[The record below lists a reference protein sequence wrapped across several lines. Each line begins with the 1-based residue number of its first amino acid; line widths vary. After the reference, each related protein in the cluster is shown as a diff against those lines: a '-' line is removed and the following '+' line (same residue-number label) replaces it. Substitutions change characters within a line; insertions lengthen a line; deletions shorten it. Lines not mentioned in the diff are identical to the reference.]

1 MKYFIYN
8 CFFIIIVLFF
18 AYINT
23 LQELYE
29 KKEKEKEAFT
39 PKIRQLYR
47 PYLRNARII
56 SEGLYNNHST
66 NISNLFRKVGIM

>member
-23 LQELYE
+23 PE
-29 KKEKEKEAFT
+29 KEKEKEAFT
-39 PKIRQLYR
+39 PGINAFFRPHIRDARNFSEELYDK
-47 PYLRNARII
+47 NTA
-56 SEGLYNNHST
+56 
-66 NISNLFRKVGIM
+66 NISNLFRKSGLM

>member
-23 LQELYE
+23 QQDQEN
-29 KKEKEKEAFT
+29 EKEKEAFT